1 MPVKFSVKLLPNHYL
16 LMAIKWLIV
25 MKKKN
30 GTKQELIMIDILL
43 YLNSIEFV

>member
-1 MPVKFSVKLLPNHYL
+1 MTNCNE
-16 LMAIKWLIV
+16 
-25 MKKKN
+25 KKN

>member
-1 MPVKFSVKLLPNHYL
+1 MTNCNE
-16 LMAIKWLIV
+16 
-25 MKKKN
+25 KKKN